1 MIVIDASLAA
11 KWYLEE
17 QGSEAAIDLLLAHS
31 PNISVPDIFA
41 IELVATLV
49 REANMQKGRAEDV
62 RGSLDRFKAL
72 SEGNGI
78 TLVRATPSE
87 LRDAA
92 DLAIA
97 LGHPLKDCLY
107 LALAMELGCPIVTA
121 DARFAAKARGVYGD
135 VRVLGVGEVNN
146 G

>member
-11 KWYLEE
+11 KWYLDE
-17 QGSEAAIDLLLAHS
+17 QGSEAAIDLLLSHS

-41 IELVATLV
+41 IEVVATLV
-49 REANMQKGRAEDV
+49 RESNMQKGRAKDV
-62 RGSLDRFKAL
+62 GGSLDRFQAL

-78 TLVRATPSE
+78 TLIRTLPSD

-97 LGHPLKDCLY
+97 IGHPLKDCLY
-107 LALAMELGCPIVTA
+107 LVLAMELACPLVTA
-121 DARFAAKARGVYGD
+121 DARFASKARGVYGG
-135 VRVLGVGEVNN
+135 VWVLGEGLVD
-146 G
+146 